1 MLAFDIFRGRK
12 KKKTYRDSAK
22 FVLVLD
28 DKRQFYVGFPANL
41 ERRGPE
47 DILFAFNIRCNFVAC
62 QTSLY
67 IVQIPL

>member
-1 MLAFDIFRGRK
+1 MLAFDIFRGREK
-12 KKKTYRDSAK
+12 KNRDSAK
-22 FVLVLD
+22 FVLVLN

-62 QTSLY
+62 QTSLSN